1 MSGLVYEVNTDPER
15 VAESNTEMIMS
26 VLSVFHFVAL
36 VFVSLRLYARVVV
49 IKSPGKDD
57 WTMVLA
63 ALFAFGGGWITFL
76 LQSQRGL
83 GKHTDTI
90 SREDKVIFD
99 KLSFWQ
105 SVLSATC
112 ALGLLKISIA
122 FNLLRLSKSRWY
134 KLALWAT
141 IVFVSCYSFMGLMTF
156 FLYCKP
162 MHGYWDRS
170 IPRNCYPITLFV
182 TFGLVN
188 TSFNI
193 FTDVLFAIF
202 PIPIIW
208 SLQMK
213 LKMRLYL
220 IGILS
225 LGYLAVAMGIV
236 KAVFQFEYGKERDP
250 TFRQS
255 VQFWGFLQLNIGI
268 IAACA
273 TSLKPL
279 VSRILGLHST
289 DKYNST
295 PAQYGY
301 GTSRSGKHGTLRS
314 RGTRIIDST
323 DAPGLQF
330 EMQDASKPDLSN
342 GHAKTNT
349 SVSFYKHGGS
359 ASGSG
364 SEEMIL
370 GTSPPPPVGGAPVD
384 RGIMRTTEVQIS
396 VGN

>member
-141 IVFVSCYSFMGLMTF
+141 IGEFV
-156 FLYCKP
+156 
-162 MHGYWDRS
+162 
-170 IPRNCYPITLFV
+170 YPPELHSSTTV
-182 TFGLVN
+182 TE
-188 TSFNI
+188 
-193 FTDVLFAIF
+193 
-202 PIPIIW
+202 
-208 SLQMK
+208 K
-213 LKMRLYL
+213 K
-220 IGILS
+220 
-225 LGYLAVAMGIV
+225 LAV
-236 KAVFQFEYGKERDP
+236 
-250 TFRQS
+250 
-255 VQFWGFLQLNIGI
+255 
-268 IAACA
+268 
-273 TSLKPL
+273 
-279 VSRILGLHST
+279 IL
-289 DKYNST
+289 
-295 PAQYGY
+295 
-301 GTSRSGKHGTLRS
+301 TLRHQSLS
-314 RGTRIIDST
+314 RAT
-323 DAPGLQF
+323 
-330 EMQDASKPDLSN
+330 LSW
-342 GHAKTNT
+342 
-349 SVSFYKHGGS
+349 VS
-359 ASGSG
+359 
-364 SEEMIL
+364 
-370 GTSPPPPVGGAPVD
+370 
-384 RGIMRTTEVQIS
+384 
-396 VGN
+396 